1 MMPKESEYIFNYESL
16 KSGYPDARKHLAR
29 KLNNPRLLKITF
41 TTFRHWK
48 GTMEYHRTHDIL
60 HVKQLLGHKQIQS
73 TMIYINLEA
82 AIFTDRKDEFHF
94 ATAKTVEEAGKL
106 IEVGFEYIC
115 HHEGVMLLR
124 KRK

>member
-1 MMPKESEYIFNYESL
+1 
-16 KSGYPDARKHLAR
+16 
-29 KLNNPRLLKITF
+29 
-41 TTFRHWK
+41 
-48 GTMEYHRTHDIL
+48 
-60 HVKQLLGHKQIQS
+60 
-73 TMIYINLEA
+73 MIYINLEA